1 MNEIPSFS
9 ARRARLVLPLA
20 LAGLTALAGCSGNA
34 AQQTANYVAP
44 PSQGGTQLPRPQTVF
59 VYDFTV
65 DPTNIQLDSG
75 MKAKLDALENS
86 SPDPVAARRAL
97 AAEVQQAISETLI
110 AAINKM
116 GLLAVPAGSATPRPG
131 DVLIQGQI
139 LRVDA
144 GNSARRAVIGF
155 GAGKSAVYGSASVL
169 QIDPNGQAQPLQSYS
184 ADANSGRTPGLALG
198 AAGAAAG
205 HVATAVAGA
214 AVGTIKR
221 QRSSLGEDG
230 VKLAQKVATNIGAFF
245 ASEGWIAPN

>member
-1 MNEIPSFS
+1 MNEISQFS
-9 ARRARLVLPLA
+9 ARRTRLLLPLA
-20 LAGLTALAGCSGNA
+20 LAGLTALAGCSGNTA
-34 AQQTANYVAP
+34 KETANYVAP

-59 VYDFTV
+59 VSNFTV
-65 DPTNIQLDSG
+65 DPNNIQLDTG
-75 MKAKLDALENS
+75 MKAKLDAIES
-86 SPDPVAARRAL
+86 SAPDPAAARRAL
-97 AAEVQQAISETLI
+97 ATEVQDAISETLI
-110 AAINKM
+110 SAINKM
-116 GLLAVPAGSATPRPG
+116 GLYAVAAGRDTPRPG

-144 GNSARRAVIGF
+144 GNSSRRAVIGF
-155 GAGKSAVYGSASVL
+155 GAGKSAVYGSAAVL
-169 QIDPNGQAQPLQSYS
+169 QIGADGLPHPLQSYS

-214 AVGTIKR
+214 AIGTIKR

-230 VKLAQKVATNIGAFF
+230 VKLAKKVATNVGAFF